1 LREPVAA
8 PYRWTGMADGHSHLI
23 DFPEAIEVLLAHL
36 GELKVVLGPAAAPGV
51 DGSPRPCAPGSRH
64 ASAATCRRAVQRIS
78 QAMRELAA
86 LAAHAEEA
94 AEVMRTRSGSVL
106 HAKKPG

>member
-1 LREPVAA
+1 
-8 PYRWTGMADGHSHLI
+8 M
-23 DFPEAIEVLLAHL
+23 
-36 GELKVVLGPAAAPGV
+36 
-51 DGSPRPCAPGSRH
+51 
-64 ASAATCRRAVQRIS
+64 Q
-78 QAMRELAA
+78 ELAA